1 MKILF
6 AFLLALIVLP
16 ISAEPIS
23 DRTGLKTSFSIPVA
37 GDTFFVE
44 TTANFDVRNV
54 SLVGDTLVF
63 AINSSLEKNIGEIQI
78 PNGLT
83 KGTLRFTLDNTEIT
97 PKVLQN
103 ERIVFVTLEFEG
115 NGTHT
120 LEMNSDFVAPKEN
133 AQVIEEQ
140 PIEEPQNDLLIILAS
155 VGIVAAG
162 AAGTTLAVY
171 FKRKKA

>member
-1 MKILF
+1 MKVLF

-16 ISAEPIS
+16 ISAEPLS
-23 DRTGLKTSFSIPVA
+23 DRTGLKTSFSVPVG

-54 SLVGDTLVF
+54 SLVDDTLIF

-83 KGTLRFTLDNTEIT
+83 QGVMRFTLDGAEIT

-120 LEMNSDFVAPKEN
+120 LEMSSDFAAPKETPI
-133 AQVIEEQ
+133 IEEQ
-140 PIEEPQNDLLIILAS
+140 PMKEPQNNVLIVLAA

-162 AAGTTLAVY
+162 AGATTMAVY
-171 FKRKKA
+171 LKRKKA

>member
-1 MKILF
+1 MKVLF

-23 DRTGLKTSFSIPVA
+23 DRTGLKTSFSVPVG

-54 SLVGDTLVF
+54 SLVDDALIF

-83 KGTLRFTLDNTEIT
+83 QGAMHFTLDGAEIT

-120 LEMNSDFVAPKEN
+120 LEMSSDFAAPKE
-133 AQVIEEQ
+133 APIIEEQ
-140 PIEEPQNDLLIILAS
+140 PMEEPQNNILIVLAA

-162 AAGTTLAVY
+162 AGATTLAVY
-171 FKRKKA
+171 LKRKKD

>member
-1 MKILF
+1 LKVLF
-6 AFLLALIVLP
+6 AFLLALTVLP
-16 ISAEPIS
+16 ISAEPLS
-23 DRTGLKTSFSIPVA
+23 DRTGLKTSFSVPVG

-54 SLVGDTLVF
+54 SLVDDTLIF

-83 KGTLRFTLDNTEIT
+83 QGAMRFTLDGSEIT

-103 ERIVFVTLEFEG
+103 ERIVFVTLEFKG

-120 LEMNSDFVAPKEN
+120 LEMSSDFAAPKE
-133 AQVIEEQ
+133 VSPIEEQ
-140 PIEEPQNDLLIILAS
+140 PMEESQNNILIVLAA

-162 AAGTTLAVY
+162 TGATTLAVY
-171 FKRKKA
+171 LKRKKA

>member
-1 MKILF
+1 MKVLF
-6 AFLLALIVLP
+6 AFLLALTVLP
-16 ISAEPIS
+16 ISAEPLS
-23 DRTGLKTSFSIPVA
+23 DRTGLKTSFSIPVG
-37 GDTFFVE
+37 GDTFFIE

-54 SLVGDTLVF
+54 SLVDDALIF

-83 KGTLRFTLDNTEIT
+83 KGAMRFTLDGAEIT
-97 PKVLQN
+97 PKMLQN

-120 LEMNSDFVAPKEN
+120 LEMSSDFAVPKE
-133 AQVIEEQ
+133 APIIEEQ
-140 PIEEPQNDLLIILAS
+140 PLEEPQNNILIVLAA

-162 AAGTTLAVY
+162 AGATTLAVY
-171 FKRKKA
+171 LKRKKA

>member
-1 MKILF
+1 MKVLF

-23 DRTGLKTSFSIPVA
+23 DRTGLKTSFSVPVG

-54 SLVGDTLVF
+54 SLVDDALIF

-83 KGTLRFTLDNTEIT
+83 QGAMRFTLDGAEIT

-120 LEMNSDFVAPKEN
+120 LEMSSDFAAPKETPI
-133 AQVIEEQ
+133 IEEQ
-140 PIEEPQNDLLIILAS
+140 PTEEPQNNILIVLAAI
-155 VGIVAAG
+155 GIVAAG
-162 AAGTTLAVY
+162 AGATTLAVY
-171 FKRKKA
+171 LKRKKD

>member
-1 MKILF
+1 MKVLF

-16 ISAEPIS
+16 ISAEPLS
-23 DRTGLKTSFSIPVA
+23 DRTGLKTSFSVPVG

-54 SLVGDTLVF
+54 SLVDDTLIF

-83 KGTLRFTLDNTEIT
+83 QGAMRFTLDGAEIT

-120 LEMNSDFVAPKEN
+120 LEMSSDFAAPKE
-133 AQVIEEQ
+133 VPLIEEQ
-140 PIEEPQNDLLIILAS
+140 PMEESQNNILIVLAA

-162 AAGTTLAVY
+162 AGATTLAVY
-171 FKRKKA
+171 LKRKKD